1 MGQNNPLIEM
11 TYAWIYY
18 ANMLSKDK
26 CEKILKTA
34 NNSWKKATV
43 LGDQDDSLTVAVPRV
58 SRYDKIERSAEVVF
72 VKETW
77 LLEELFSLLNYAN
90 NECQWNFII
99 NGIEDVQITKYNVGD
114 FYNYHTDGNGVTTND
129 EGLTRKLSMSI
140 ILNDDYEGGEFEI
153 WGDNMPIKYK
163 TGTVILFPSY
173 FVHKVNPITKGIR
186 YSLVAWFGGPKFQ

>member
-43 LGDQDDSLTVAVPRV
+43 LGDQDDSLTVAVPGV

-77 LLEELFSLLNYAN
+77 LLEELFSLLNYSN

-140 ILNDDYEGGEFEI
+140 ILNDDYEGG
-153 WGDNMPIKYK
+153 
-163 TGTVILFPSY
+163 
-173 FVHKVNPITKGIR
+173 
-186 YSLVAWFGGPKFQ
+186 